1 MDKIDEKDAPKRDV
15 LSQNEKNKIDEK
27 LQDLSHSNS
36 DIKYT
41 LGLLH
46 MVFYVTYFFYSVQYL
61 F

>member
-1 MDKIDEKDAPKRDV
+1 MDKIDEKDASKQKV
-15 LSQNEKNKIDEK
+15 LSQDEKDKIDEK
-27 LQDLSHSNS
+27 LQDLSDTNN

-46 MVFYVTYFFYSVQYL
+46 MVIYITYFSSSVQYL

>member
-46 MVFYVTYFFYSVQYL
+46 MVFHITYFSSSVQYL